1 MLNKCTR
8 TELMAAPIMKEA
20 YEKEYTSYIADK
32 EVLQCLKPLMVN
44 KQIIIVMGDWCS
56 DSQTEVPRFYKL
68 LDQLGVEDIDI
79 SLIAVNELKKAE
91 DGLIDELEIVSVPTF
106 ILMEENKEI
115 GRIIEK
121 PVLTL
126 EKDVLAIVLNN

>member
-1 MLNKCTR
+1 
-8 TELMAAPIMKEA
+8 MKEA

-32 EVLQCLKPLMVN
+32 EVLQSLKPLMVN